1 MHTIRIKLFIMLLWG
16 LTAMNVGAVE
26 LTSVTVQQN
35 RIEGQSIE
43 VSAGVDFGDRIVELP
58 KTNVISLPCGFG
70 LEQSGLPRGSP
81 LRDTVTC
88 DKPEKSTTGL
98 LSIVKKTTRVV
109 TAEILSA
116 DSSPTIL
123 IAEPPLDRTIA
134 LNYSGQNYTGQFP
147 YLPFNRYT
155 VQVRAKED
163 TKTCLILIGINI
175 CLPPATT
182 QVTRTSAPFD
192 VLPQSGCFQFRRD
205 PTKNPSGLDGWTV
218 SGFFNGTDQFPP
230 PANFSRLNV
239 TWLDE
244 RGFLSPS
251 ATDQD
256 GALVQNIQTSFF
268 FPEEL
273 PSGFWRIDFL
283 SPDLKENP
291 EWQKVTG
298 LTFRMLHNFASAP
311 FLSVRP
317 ALRVNDANNIERFR
331 RQMSGPTTELF
342 LPFGPQPF
350 QITLANFPLSAG
362 DTVKQ
367 IIISVFGTLQ
377 DIPNGNRLF
386 ALDGVCPKH

>member
-1 MHTIRIKLFIMLLWG
+1 MHTIRIKLMLLLG
-16 LTAMNVGAVE
+16 LTAMNVSAVE
-26 LTSVTVQQN
+26 LTSVTVQQD

-43 VSAGVDFGDRIVELP
+43 VSAGADFGDRIAELP

-70 LEQSGLPRGSP
+70 LEQSGLPKGSP
-81 LRDTVTC
+81 LRDTVIC
-88 DKPEKSTTGL
+88 DKPEKPTRGWF
-98 LSIVKKTTRVV
+98 SIVVKTTRVV

-116 DSSPTIL
+116 DSSPASL
-123 IAEPPLDRTIA
+123 VAEPPVNRTIA
-134 LNYSGQNYTGQFP
+134 LSYAGQSYTGQFP

-155 VQVRAKED
+155 VKVSAKED
-163 TKTCLILIGINI
+163 KRTCLFLGKTSF
-175 CLPPATT
+175 CLSPVTT
-182 QVTRTSAPFD
+182 QDTRTSAPFD
-192 VLPQSGCFQFRRD
+192 VLPQSGCFHFRRD
-205 PTKNPSGLDGWTV
+205 PTNNPSGLNGWTV

-239 TWLDE
+239 AWLDE

-273 PSGFWRIDFL
+273 LSGFWRIDFL
-283 SPDLKENP
+283 SPDLNATP
-291 EWQKVTG
+291 EWQNATG

-311 FLSVRP
+311 FLSLRP
-317 ALRVNDANNIERFR
+317 ALRVNDANNIEQFR
-331 RQMSGPTTELF
+331 RQMSSPITELF

-350 QITLANFPLSAG
+350 QVTLVNFPLSAG

-367 IIISVFGTLQ
+367 IIISVFGTVQ